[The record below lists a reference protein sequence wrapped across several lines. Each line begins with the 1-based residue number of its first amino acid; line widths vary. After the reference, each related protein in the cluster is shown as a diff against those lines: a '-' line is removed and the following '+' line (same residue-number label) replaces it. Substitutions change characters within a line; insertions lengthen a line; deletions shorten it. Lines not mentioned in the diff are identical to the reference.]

1 LCKDIFES
9 DTLQSAVDLC
19 YCAFLV
25 CFWIKAEMIGR
36 ELEDAFM
43 DIRKYIPKESQL
55 FLGPE
60 VIVRY
65 LGQET

>member
-1 LCKDIFES
+1 
-9 DTLQSAVDLC
+9 VDLC